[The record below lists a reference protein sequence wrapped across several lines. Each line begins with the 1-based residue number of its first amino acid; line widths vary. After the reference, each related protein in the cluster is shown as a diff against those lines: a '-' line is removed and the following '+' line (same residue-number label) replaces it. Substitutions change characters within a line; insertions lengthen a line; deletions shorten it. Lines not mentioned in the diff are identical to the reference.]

1 MGLIKRILIVGLAVA
16 GLVIVAPATVSAQTR
31 PNPSPRNTPRTTS
44 DDVLDMR
51 MRELNIR
58 RLEIEKDKAAKPA
71 LEVSPEAVKQVNED
85 FARIQGINAEIMR
98 DYVTGKPPDY
108 KHISEAMAEMRKRA
122 ARLNTNLLLPPDA
135 AAADD
140 QTTQIVSN
148 KQQGRSPLLD
158 LNDLIQAFVTNPIFK
173 NANTIDLALGVKAR
187 RDLAGI
193 IDLSERIN
201 KSAEKLSKAT
211 AKPN

>member
-1 MGLIKRILIVGLAVA
+1 MGLIKQTLIVGVALAGV
-16 GLVIVAPATVSAQTR
+16 VIVAPTTVSSQTR

-122 ARLNTNLLLPPDA
+122 ARLNTNLLLPPDD

-173 NANTIDLALGVKAR
+173 NANTIDLALGAKAR

-201 KSAEKLSKAT
+201 KSAEKLSKS
-211 AKPN
+211 AKPH